1 MPAQD
6 TRLGAAAHGR
16 RHPPVRLARFDHGH
30 VDGRHRLDPA
40 HRPVPDRRDGQ
51 PQPGKEAGVAG
62 QSPQLGR
69 TGQDRGQSPCGEVG
83 EEVLAVGGTGE
94 AGDDPCRDGEGLH
107 GRGSGAA
114 VGAIGVLAGPQPVHD
129 VDGGESEGDRQRDRG
144 EASTE
149 AQTVVERMPAC
160 LCPAEEPTAEA
171 RRAESPGRLAHGSP
185 QRVVGSGWKGPQ
197 DRESEGD
204 GRTVHRD
211 RGGALSGQGRSLPG
225 EEPRRGCQRIVRPSG
240 EQVVQARPQPAMPWS
255 TALLADRDGANVPGA
270 IAAAITSPTSRPAL
284 EVRIRS
290 RLRRPA
296 RVARLPMAG

>member
-1 MPAQD
+1 
-6 TRLGAAAHGR
+6 
-16 RHPPVRLARFDHGH
+16 
-30 VDGRHRLDPA
+30 
-40 HRPVPDRRDGQ
+40 
-51 PQPGKEAGVAG
+51 VAG

-160 LCPAEEPTAEA
+160 LCPAEERTAEA
-171 RRAESPGRLAHGSP
+171 RRAESPGRLAHGPRS
-185 QRVVGSGWKGPQ
+185 GS
-197 DRESEGD
+197 SA
-204 GRTVHRD
+204 
-211 RGGALSGQGRSLPG
+211 RGGRALRIAS
-225 EEPRRGCQRIVRPSG
+225 PRGTAAQ
-240 EQVVQARPQPAMPWS
+240 S
-255 TALLADRDGANVPGA
+255 TAIVAARCPDRDVPSPVRNRA
-270 IAAAITSPTSRPAL
+270 VAASASCAPAASR
-284 EVRIRS
+284 
-290 RLRRPA
+290 
-296 RVARLPMAG
+296 